1 MAAALSAVAQSVAA
15 PPKSTTA
22 LFTSVKPSKS
32 KAAGKRA
39 KAKATPGR
47 KPKTVLDKSALAG
60 AVSKK
65 PAPAKPRD
73 VNTEAPT
80 VRLGPDQSTPPLLRL
95 RGAIQS
101 VIPHLR
107 RPIGIVVLIG
117 VLALCLLAGAAVA
130 VRFAATAAK
139 GAPTPSPIS
148 KAVAVVNVDNAN
160 VRAGPGLSFDEVAIV
175 HKGDRLEVRGRN
187 EDSKWVAVT
196 LPNQEQGWIRAS
208 SVNVS
213 VDNVPV
219 DIPRLEA
226 IRVPPPP

>member
-1 MAAALSAVAQSVAA
+1 
-15 PPKSTTA
+15 
-22 LFTSVKPSKS
+22 
-32 KAAGKRA
+32 
-39 KAKATPGR
+39 
-47 KPKTVLDKSALAG
+47 
-60 AVSKK
+60 
-65 PAPAKPRD
+65 
-73 VNTEAPT
+73 
-80 VRLGPDQSTPPLLRL
+80 
-95 RGAIQS
+95 
-101 VIPHLR
+101 
-107 RPIGIVVLIG
+107 VVLIG

-130 VRFAATAAK
+130 VRFAATAVK
-139 GAPTPSPIS
+139 GAPTPTPSPIS

-196 LPNQEQGWIRAS
+196 LPNQDQGWIRAS